1 MDPHAVLSLACFYA
15 GITPDKFF
23 DDPTER
29 CQSQRPLAAR
39 VAAIIIFQRHLG
51 WSRREIAK
59 FLGLSFG
66 TVAAHLMA
74 SSIGKADRALSGG
87 LNDCIQ
93 AIVSDDDIDD
103 PDYIDDW
110 QPHIAG

>member
-39 VAAIIIFQRHLG
+39 VAAIIILQRHLG

-59 FLGLSFG
+59 FTGLSFD
-66 TVAAHLMA
+66 TIVDHLRTTN
-74 SSIGKADRALSGG
+74 IGAADRALSGG
-87 LNDCIQ
+87 LDDCIQ

-103 PDYIDDW
+103 PDYIEDW
-110 QPHIAG
+110 QPQSHG